1 MHTKIIVGDIEYGSR
16 CSIATF
22 EAIAEGKGIQWED
35 IQKDITLISSQ
46 GMILTIKEKQT
57 SLRKER
63 VTLSRETIE
72 NEYADDKEYDRLVE
86 LSNGC
91 PQTAHQDFIPNN
103 GENIKERSIPEFPHM
118 NLTIG
123 IHLAAE
129 HRRGHSIIVPLELA
143 KKTCEKEGII
153 LHVSEMFVRDK
164 PDAPLGRP
172 IPDYSFS
179 RHGPAM
185 SHKDLKP
192 VLAHKWG
199 ALQHPTISDICTAMT
214 NARLDACGQKVVGAR
229 TDIKAAYTRILM
241 SPNDCAMMAKLITRD
256 GINGGGPLVSIPIVN
271 QWGSQPAG
279 YAFDVPTRVL
289 RTRAHARAK
298 SSRIQTII
306 YVDDHLNFGKTQ
318 CVKNEVN
325 RFMSDA
331 RELLG
336 HDATSKGGETSWV
349 RVNVRGGQTGF
360 PASSAPFMSM
370 NMR

>member
-22 EAIAEGKGIQWED
+22 EAIAEGKCIQWED

-91 PQTAHQDFIPNN
+91 PQITHQDFIPNN

-129 HRRGHSIIVPLELA
+129 HRRGHSIIVPLEIA

-153 LHVSEMFVRDK
+153 LHVSEMFMRDK

-256 GINGGGPLVSIPIVN
+256 GINGSGPLVSIPIVN

-306 YVDDHLNFGKTQ
+306 YVDDHLNFGKTR
-318 CVKNEVN
+318 CVENEVN

-336 HDATSKGGETSWV
+336 HDATSKKVKMKGVT
-349 RVNVRGGQTGF
+349 
-360 PASSAPFMSM
+360 
-370 NMR
+370 